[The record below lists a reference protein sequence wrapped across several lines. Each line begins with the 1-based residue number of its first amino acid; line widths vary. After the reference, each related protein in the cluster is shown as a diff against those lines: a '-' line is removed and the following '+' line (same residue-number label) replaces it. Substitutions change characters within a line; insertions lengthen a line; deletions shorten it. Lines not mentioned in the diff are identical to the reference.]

1 MRRTLAI
8 SLVLLFAWTCAGP
21 LFAVSAESTLPAC
34 CRANGKHHCM
44 MSAALLT
51 HTGPRASVIT
61 DKCPHCPKALA
72 AAHNQSSSTR
82 PAQLVFAEVIAH
94 SAAHAQT
101 EARYR
106 IAFSRSGQKRGP
118 PPVA

>member
-1 MRRTLAI
+1 
-8 SLVLLFAWTCAGP
+8 
-21 LFAVSAESTLPAC
+21 
-34 CRANGKHHCM
+34 M

-51 HTGPRASVIT
+51 HGGPRASVIT
-61 DKCPHCPKALA
+61 DRCPHCPKALA
-72 AAHNQSSSTR
+72 AHNQSSSTP

-94 SAAHAQT
+94 PAAHAQT

-118 PPVA
+118 PSVA